1 VNTTGGYLA
10 MLMGAAGAIIPFF
23 FLHWSENVTGFA
35 AFGLAA
41 TGLVVGSLVG
51 PSGPEQTGPLKS
63 CFGDTED
70 TMRYWQWFWT
80 VSLVIAGTSFAA
92 ITVVVTLRGFCRFA

>member
-1 VNTTGGYLA
+1 
-10 MLMGAAGAIIPFF
+10 MGAAGAIIPFF

-51 PSGPEQTGPLKS
+51 PPGPSRKDPS
-63 CFGDTED
+63 
-70 TMRYWQWFWT
+70 
-80 VSLVIAGTSFAA
+80 SLVST
-92 ITVVVTLRGFCRFA
+92 TPRTQ